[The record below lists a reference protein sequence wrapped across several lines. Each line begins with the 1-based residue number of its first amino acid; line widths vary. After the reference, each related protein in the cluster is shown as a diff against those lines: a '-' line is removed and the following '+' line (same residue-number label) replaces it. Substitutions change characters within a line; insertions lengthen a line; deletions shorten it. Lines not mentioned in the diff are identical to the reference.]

1 MSRNLAHKKS
11 ASEEEAL
18 VKSVLRAVNPYC
30 ILPAEYF
37 EQIQSSDGQTHL
49 KKMLSISS
57 SDGREILT
65 LERINSSQS

>member
-1 MSRNLAHKKS
+1 MARNLAHKKS
-11 ASEEEAL
+11 TSEEAAL
-18 VKSVLRAVNPYC
+18 VKAVLCTVNPYC

-37 EQIQSSDGQTHL
+37 EQIESSDGQLHY

-57 SDGREILT
+57 SDGREIFT